1 MASDLQWR
9 KALRK
14 QARTSSASALRLER
28 EGSAI
33 EKAVTAL
40 GRKFTA
46 LTCDLSNLDSVRSLI
61 SEVKTNHGTPDI
73 LINNAGT
80 IRRAPAASHS
90 DEDWAHVL
98 DVNLNAPFILAR
110 EFGRDMVARGS
121 GKIIFIASLL
131 TYQGGI
137 TVPGYAASKGA
148 IEQLTKALSNEWAAH
163 GVNVNAIAPGYIATD
178 NTQALRDDSLR
189 REQIL
194 ARIPAGRW
202 GEPDDFKGPVVF
214 LSSAA
219 SRYVHGEILVVDG
232 GWMGR

>member
-1 MASDLQWR
+1 
-9 KALRK
+9 
-14 QARTSSASALRLER
+14 
-28 EGSAI
+28 
-33 EKAVTAL
+33 
-40 GRKFTA
+40 
-46 LTCDLSNLDSVRSLI
+46 
-61 SEVKTNHGTPDI
+61 
-73 LINNAGT
+73 
-80 IRRAPAASHS
+80 
-90 DEDWAHVL
+90 
-98 DVNLNAPFILAR
+98 
-110 EFGRDMVARGS
+110 MVARGS

-148 IEQLTKALSNEWAAH
+148 IGQLTKALSNEWAAH

-202 GEPDDFKGPVVF
+202 GDPDDFKGPVVF